1 MDVPAD
7 GVTMGEIVM
16 RGNTVMKEY
25 FRDPEAT
32 AEAFRGGWFH
42 SGDLGV
48 RYPDGYIQLMDR
60 AKDIVISGGEN
71 ISTVEVE
78 HALPSHPAVA
88 DVAVIAVPDER
99 WGERPKAFVVLAA
112 GQHRRP
118 GRTDQPR
125 QGAHREVQGTQV
137 GRLRPRTA
145 PDLDR
150 QDPQGPAAQGRMGRT
165 RKQDP
170 GMTTTDA
177 ITPTLR
183 PTIDE
188 SRTGTSSSRTGDDLA
203 LSRGT
208 DFYSLDE
215 LLTEHEREIRDRVRV
230 WCDTEVAPVAAGYWE
245 TRGIPG
251 RTGRRATGGSASP
264 ARPSSAMAAPGC
276 RSLAEGMIAAE
287 LARGDGSIATLNAV
301 HSGLAMT
308 TIAMLGSA
316 EQRAR
321 YLPRMATCEVL
332 GAFALTE
339 PNHGS
344 DVVALETRAQ
354 RDGDEW
360 VLDGAE
366 ALDRQ
371 RHRRRHR
378 DRLGARRRRQVGAF
392 VVEHPDGA
400 EHPVPGYHARK
411 IVGKAANR
419 GVWQAQIRLDGVR
432 VPADARL
439 AKARTWDDTN
449 YVLAKSRQTV
459 AWEAL
464 GHAIA
469 AYEAALTYSLRR
481 EQFGRPLARFQLIQD
496 KLSHMLS
503 DITGMQLMC
512 TRMSQL
518 QAQGRV
524 SIEHA
529 ALAKLNTGDAARR
542 VCAMARDILGGNGIL
557 LDHHVARHHADI
569 EAVYTY
575 EGTDSIQSLIVGRAI
590 TGINAFR

>member
-1 MDVPAD
+1 MTAPNGYASILAEPAD
-7 GVTMGEIVM
+7 
-16 RGNTVMKEY
+16 
-25 FRDPEAT
+25 
-32 AEAFRGGWFH
+32 
-42 SGDLGV
+42 
-48 RYPDGYIQLMDR
+48 
-60 AKDIVISGGEN
+60 
-71 ISTVEVE
+71 
-78 HALPSHPAVA
+78 A
-88 DVAVIAVPDER
+88 D
-99 WGERPKAFVVLAA
+99 
-112 GQHRRP
+112 
-118 GRTDQPR
+118 
-125 QGAHREVQGTQV
+125 
-137 GRLRPRTA
+137 
-145 PDLDR
+145 
-150 QDPQGPAAQGRMGRT
+150 
-165 RKQDP
+165 
-170 GMTTTDA
+170 TDA
-177 ITPTLR
+177 DADFGFPN
-183 PTIDE
+183 
-188 SRTGTSSSRTGDDLA
+188 GDDLA
-203 LSRGT
+203 MSLGT

-215 LLTEHEREIRDRVRV
+215 LLTGRERGFRDRVRV
-230 WCDTEVAPVAAGYWE
+230 WCDTEVAPAAAGFWE
-245 TRGIPG
+245 RAEFPVELVEGYGRLGVAGASIIGDGCPG
-251 RTGRRATGGSASP
+251 LSF
-264 ARPSSAMAAPGC
+264 
-276 RSLAEGMIAAE
+276 LAEGMIAAE

-344 DVVALETRAQ
+344 DVVALETRAR

-360 VLDGAE
+360 VLDGRKRWIGNGTVADVVVVW
-366 ALDRQ
+366 A
-371 RHRRRHR
+371 R
-378 DRLGARRRRQVGAF
+378 DDDGQVGAF
-392 VVEHPDGA
+392 VLEHPDGA
-400 EHPVPGYHARK
+400 AHPVPGYRARK

-419 GVWQAQIRLDGVR
+419 GVWQAEIRLDAVR
-432 VPADARL
+432 VSADARL
-439 AKARTWDDTN
+439 AKARTWDDAN

-459 AWEAL
+459 AWEAV

-469 AYEAALTYSLRR
+469 AYEAALTYALRR
-481 EQFGRPLARFQLIQD
+481 QQFGRVLARFQLIQD

-518 QAQGRV
+518 QAEGRV

-590 TGINAFR
+590 TGINAFH